1 MQVHGLNQL
10 KHKLDHNQP
19 IHLYFVV
26 PDICRMFDGY
36 GCQNYVTTDNKVY
49 SKWDIN
55 TKWIDNNVIQYVLL
69 IKWSDF

>member
-55 TKWIDNNVIQYVLL
+55 TT
-69 IKWSDF
+69 